1 MSNASQLPPGPRA
14 NLFGI
19 GLFPLGR
26 DPLKYMTQLAE
37 RYGDIVY
44 FRSGRERFFLLNH
57 PDHIKDLLVTSARK
71 FAKGRALERSRL
83 LLGQGLL
90 TSEGDFHLRQRRL
103 MQPVFHRQRIAG
115 YAEAMVAFAAR
126 LRERWSDEQ
135 VIDIHQQMTAL
146 TLAIAGKT
154 LFDADVEGDTR
165 EVVEAISEAFSL
177 FHLTLM
183 PFSELLEKIPF
194 SPIRKLHRSRQRLD
208 RIIYRIIE
216 SRRQSGEDRGDLL
229 SMLLRAQ
236 DEENSAEGASARM
249 TNEQLRDEC
258 LTLFLAGHE
267 TTANALTWAWYL
279 LAQNPQVEAALHA
292 EIDSVLAGRLPNFDD
307 LDRLTYTEQIVAET
321 LRLYPPAWIVGRRAL
336 EGHEFGPYK
345 IPPRSLVAASQWIT
359 HHDARYFPDP
369 YKFDPDRWT
378 PAARAAR
385 HKFCYFPFAAGPRQ
399 CIGEGFAWAEAM
411 LVLAT
416 LAQRWR
422 LELVPN
428 QKIEVKPVIT
438 LRPAGPVM
446 MTLRKRGN

>member
-1 MSNASQLPPGPRA
+1 MSTASQLPPGALA

-57 PDHIKDLLVTSARK
+57 PDYIKDLLLTSARK

-135 VIDIHQQMTAL
+135 VIDIHQQMTGL

-154 LFDADVEGDTR
+154 LFDADVEGDTH

-177 FHLTLM
+177 FHLTLT
-183 PFSELLEKIPF
+183 PLSELLEKIPF

-216 SRRQSGEDRGDLL
+216 NRRQSGSLYGGHWKSTSSGHTRFRGGHWLL
-229 SMLLRAQ
+229 PVNGSRITMRAIFPIRTNSIPAAGLRRPVPPATS
-236 DEENSAEGASARM
+236 SAIFRSPPVRANASA
-249 TNEQLRDEC
+249 
-258 LTLFLAGHE
+258 
-267 TTANALTWAWYL
+267 
-279 LAQNPQVEAALHA
+279 
-292 EIDSVLAGRLPNFDD
+292 
-307 LDRLTYTEQIVAET
+307 
-321 LRLYPPAWIVGRRAL
+321 
-336 EGHEFGPYK
+336 K
-345 IPPRSLVAASQWIT
+345 AS
-359 HHDARYFPDP
+359 P
-369 YKFDPDRWT
+369 
-378 PAARAAR
+378 
-385 HKFCYFPFAAGPRQ
+385 G
-399 CIGEGFAWAEAM
+399 
-411 LVLAT
+411 
-416 LAQRWR
+416 
-422 LELVPN
+422 
-428 QKIEVKPVIT
+428 
-438 LRPAGPVM
+438 
-446 MTLRKRGN
+446 